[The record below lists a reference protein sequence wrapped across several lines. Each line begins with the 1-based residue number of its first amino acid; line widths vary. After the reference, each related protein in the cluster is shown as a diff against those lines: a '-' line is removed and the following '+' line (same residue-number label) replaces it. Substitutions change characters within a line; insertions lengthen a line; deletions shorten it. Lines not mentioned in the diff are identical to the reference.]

1 MMNNGNNTTHYNTGH
16 DNASTSASARL
27 VDEMDGWVDLYKD
40 RSIDGYI
47 LATSELEGLRMLRR
61 RIFKEFHRTSCM
73 LLLVPGSS
81 LGLNSLMC

>member
-1 MMNNGNNTTHYNTGH
+1 MMMMVMMMLTMLMMMMMINNNHNTKHYNTGH

-47 LATSELEGLRMLRR
+47 GEVYAGES
-61 RIFKEFHRTSCM
+61 
-73 LLLVPGSS
+73 
-81 LGLNSLMC
+81 